1 METGVQNTS
10 QCSNQLSAASA
21 HGKYGWLKQRVC
33 VEQWGSIDL
42 LRSHP
47 LEEHHFD
54 SWWKPAAQCQNFLST
69 AKGQAFKPAYTAIFW
84 LFRYLLH
91 SLESG

>member
-1 METGVQNTS
+1 MET
-10 QCSNQLSAASA
+10 
-21 HGKYGWLKQRVC
+21 HGWLKQRVC
-33 VEQWGSIDL
+33 VEQSGSIDL

-54 SWWKPAAQCQNFLST
+54 SWWKPAAQRQNFLST

-84 LFRYLLH
+84 LFCYLLY
-91 SLESG
+91 SLDSTVMEMLQIYTSFQEIL